1 MARVETVQQHA
12 LYPLA
17 GGAGEFGR
25 EPLARRL
32 LQLIERFKT
41 KRLGKV
47 VIDRGVLR
55 RFDQGGGGFELG
67 RLAGK
72 LLAAI
77 ILREGDF
84 QRAGFAGRNA
94 EQLLFE
100 AGNEC
105 V

>member
-1 MARVETVQQHA
+1 MAFIEAVQQRP
-12 LYPLA
+12 LDPLA
-17 GGAGEFGR
+17 SGAGEFGR

-32 LQLIERFKT
+32 FELIERFKT
-41 KRLGKV
+41 KRLGKIV
-47 VIDRGVLR
+47 VDRGVLR

-105 V
+105 I